1 MTEKI
6 LCIDDDPNILQG
18 YQRRLRKRFHI
29 ETAFGGQEGLEAIAS
44 KGPFAVIVSDM
55 RMPGMD
61 GVQFLAAAKQRAPDS
76 VRMMLTGFA
85 DQETA
90 VEAVNEGNIFRFLT
104 KPCPPETFAKA
115 LNAGIEQYRLVTA
128 EKVLLEKTLRGAI
141 KVLTEVLSLT
151 NPTAYGHASRVRRL
165 VQKLCK
171 QLEVDR
177 PWQFEVAA
185 MLSQI
190 GCVTVPPNTLNKV
203 YYGQTL
209 AVDESQMLEAH
220 PSVGRDLVANIPR
233 LEAVA
238 EIIAH
243 QQKCFD
249 GSGSPSDS
257 VAGKEILL
265 GARILK
271 VAIDYDTLKWS
282 GLADLEAIAELRK
295 HSEWYDPDVLTALA
309 IIGIEESFEIQEVG
323 AKDLRTYMI
332 VADDVISTDGALLVS
347 KGQDVTPVL
356 RQRLRNFERN
366 GRLESP
372 IRVLVR
378 TVSGSR
384 AAEPVTR

>member
-1 MTEKI
+1 MTEKV
-6 LCIDDDPNILQG
+6 LCVDDDANILQG
-18 YQRRLRKRFHI
+18 FQRRLHKQFDV
-29 ETAFGGQEGLEAIAS
+29 ETALGGPEALETIAS

-76 VRMMLTGFA
+76 VRMMLTGCA
-85 DQETA
+85 DQATA

-104 KPCPPETFAKA
+104 KPCPPETLAKA
-115 LNAGIEQYRLVTA
+115 LTAGIEQYRLVTA

-141 KVLTEVLSLT
+141 KVLTDVLSLT
-151 NPTAYGHASRVRRL
+151 NPAAYGHASRVRRL
-165 VQKLCK
+165 VKKLCK
-171 QLEVDR
+171 QLEVEH
-177 PWQFEVAA
+177 PWQAEIAA

-190 GCVTVPPNTLNKV
+190 GCVTVPPSTLNKV
-203 YYGQTL
+203 YYGQVLT
-209 AVDESQMLEAH
+209 ADESQMLEAH

-233 LEAVA
+233 LETVA

-249 GSGSPSDS
+249 GSGPPSGS
-257 VAGKEILL
+257 QTGKEIPL

-282 GLADLEAIAELRK
+282 GLAELEAIAELRR
-295 HSEWYDPDVLTALA
+295 HSEWYDPDVLAALT
-309 IIGIEESFEIQEVG
+309 IVGTEETFDVQEVG

-332 VADDVISTDGALLVS
+332 VAADVTTVDGALLVS
-347 KGQDVTPVL
+347 KGQEVTPAL
-356 RQRLRNFERN
+356 RERLRNFERN
-366 GRLESP
+366 GRLEEP

-378 TVSGSR
+378 AVNSARTTQS
-384 AAEPVTR
+384 AAR